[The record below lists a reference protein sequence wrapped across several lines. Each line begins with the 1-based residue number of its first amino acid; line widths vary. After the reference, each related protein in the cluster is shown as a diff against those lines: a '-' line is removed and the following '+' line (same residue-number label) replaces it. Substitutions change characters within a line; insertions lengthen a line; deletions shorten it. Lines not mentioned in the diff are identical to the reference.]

1 MISFLTLDRS
11 HIIYFI
17 WSTARTLTRSALE
30 NFWPDRRAIVDNTNK
45 WLLSRV
51 KKDNIVRLIEYISL

>member
-11 HIIYFI
+11 NIIYSI
-17 WSTARTLTRSALE
+17 WSAARTLTRSALE
-30 NFWPDRRAIVDNTNK
+30 NFRPHSKAIVNKTNK

-51 KKDNIVRLIEYISL
+51 KKDNIYCLFG